1 MIRFKAVALSIS
13 FTVILPLNFTAHA
26 SEGRTLEQ
34 AFIKCKNKYP
44 SEFEGK
50 KRLECF
56 DSINGAEPQVTNQ
69 PDTKIVSADAST
81 EVVDE
86 NTAKEQPAKLVA
98 VNNPKTER
106 TFLER
111 KWRLTSQGDW
121 NISDF
126 ETYKSNYLVIT
137 NSSNTN
143 DTPSSP
149 NYPNTPDR
157 NLDKNDL
164 KFQFSLKTE
173 LLNNIPLIRNLPYVT
188 SSRLWAA
195 YTQQSYW
202 QVFNGRDSRNFRE
215 NNYEPELILS
225 LGINNQIDGVKKAY
239 IPRMLNLGAVHQSNG
254 RENPLSRS
262 WNYIYLQGGWEL
274 TDDLTLM
281 LRPKWRLPEN
291 SKNDDNPDIEKY
303 LGYGDATVRWENK
316 ARKLAATVLLRNN
329 FRRDNKGFAQLDLQ
343 RQVSNDRNINLHLLL
358 STGYGESL
366 LDYNHSQTM
375 VGLGLSLGD

>member
-1 MIRFKAVALSIS
+1 MIRFKAVALNVCFGFVLSS
-13 FTVILPLNFTAHA
+13 NFVAQA
-26 SEGRTLEQ
+26 SETQSLEQ
-34 AFIKCKNKYP
+34 AFVKCKIKYP
-44 SEFEGK
+44 SEFEAK
-50 KRLECF
+50 KRLACF
-56 DSINGAEPQVTNQ
+56 DSINSAEAQITNQ
-69 PDTKIVSADAST
+69 PDTKIVSTVAST
-81 EVVDE
+81 EVADE

-98 VNNPKTER
+98 VTNPKTES

-126 ETYKSNYLVIT
+126 ETYKSNYLVVT
-137 NSSNTN
+137 NSSNPN

-149 NYPNTPDR
+149 NYSSSLDR

-173 LLNNIPLIRNLPYVT
+173 LLSNIPLIRNLPYVT

-225 LGINNQIDGVKKAY
+225 LGINNQVDGVKKNY

-262 WNYIYLQGGWEL
+262 WNYIYLQSGWEV

-281 LRPKWRLPEN
+281 VRPKWRIPES

-303 LGYGDATVRWENK
+303 LGYGDAFIRWENK

-343 RQVSNDRNINLHLLL
+343 RQISNDRNINLHLLL
-358 STGYGESL
+358 SNGYGESL
-366 LDYNHSQTM
+366 IDYNHSQTLL
-375 VGLGLSLGD
+375 GLGLSLGD